1 VIYSVLG
8 LAFLL
13 SGLRLIKS
21 IRDHFPPFYEKIK
34 KQIWVATILLS
45 ATSWVRAI
53 LDILR
58 YSDTTGLDSAIDESI
73 KNNTWLAPTYDSILF
88 LLSDLLPIF
97 AQLLSLIFG
106 LMRKRQEL
114 SQKVPGGAIYD

>member
-1 VIYSVLG
+1 MLG
-8 LAFLL
+8 VAFLL
-13 SGLRLIKS
+13 SGLRLIANM
-21 IRDHFPPFYEKIK
+21 RDHFPSFYEKIK

-58 YSDTTGLDSAIDESI
+58 YSDASGLDSAIDESI
-73 KNNTWLAPTYDSILF
+73 KENTWIAPTYDSLLF

-97 AQLLSLIFG
+97 A
-106 LMRKRQEL
+106 
-114 SQKVPGGAIYD
+114 

>member
-1 VIYSVLG
+1 MLG